1 MWILMA
7 FSDSLREEAVDP
19 GVPRVRR
26 GWENDQI
33 TLH

>member
-19 GVPRVRR
+19 GVPRGKS